1 MGSRL
6 GGGRVEES
14 RGPKLVRPLRK
25 EKYIGRIKTPETRF
39 IMAALPLKL
48 PIFFRRKEEE
58 RVEWHGEYQHQM
70 LPRRQRCSNDGYLI
84 DNLPPSDSSEEGE
97 LP

>member
-6 GGGRVEES
+6 GGGRLEES
-14 RGPKLVRPLRK
+14 RGQELVRPLGK

-39 IMAALPLKL
+39 IMAALLPL

-84 DNLPPSDSSEEGE
+84 DNLPRLIRGGRED